1 MKNQFN
7 GMLFP
12 KVVPLLVELL
22 AKGTFVQEG
31 LVFTLYHLL

>member
-7 GMLFP
+7 GVLFP
-12 KVVPLLVELL
+12 KVVPLLVGLL

-31 LVFTLYHLL
+31 LVFTLYRLL